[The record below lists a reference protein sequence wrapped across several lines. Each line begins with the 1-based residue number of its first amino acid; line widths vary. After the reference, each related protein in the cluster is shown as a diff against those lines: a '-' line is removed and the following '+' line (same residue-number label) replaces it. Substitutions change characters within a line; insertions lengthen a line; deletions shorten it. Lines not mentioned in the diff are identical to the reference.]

1 MVEEVSAN
9 LVVSRVTSY
18 HQHFYSL
25 FYVVFYVL
33 LRPQRTSTFNW
44 VKWLFM
50 VFMKNPI
57 QISKISGDIT
67 VIILWLSDNQKIE
80 EVLKLVEL
88 HKSVGQNERVCQ

>member
-1 MVEEVSAN
+1 M
-9 LVVSRVTSY
+9 
-18 HQHFYSL
+18 
-25 FYVVFYVL
+25 
-33 LRPQRTSTFNW
+33 
-44 VKWLFM
+44 KWLFM

-88 HKSVGQNERVCQ
+88 HKSVGQNERVCQWKEDLHSCVIWKTQVRFTRKLKKKM